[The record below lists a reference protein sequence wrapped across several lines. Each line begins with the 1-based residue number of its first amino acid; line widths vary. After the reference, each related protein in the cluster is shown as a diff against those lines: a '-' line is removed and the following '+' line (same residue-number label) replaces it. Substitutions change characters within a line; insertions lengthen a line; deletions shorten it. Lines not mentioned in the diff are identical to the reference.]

1 MTARFANKATLAIVA
16 AVASAGALMVPAS
29 ATAQSYGY
37 VPGYG
42 SQSYGNAS
50 YGRQAY
56 GSQSYGNQSYGDR
69 DNYDRCGQLG
79 QGRTAAGATVGA
91 TLGAVAGSQLAAR
104 GRRTEGSILGGVVGA
119 LIGGSVGR
127 ASNDD
132 CRSSGYDYRYDQSG
146 YRDAPAYTTGY
157 QQPVYDDRYQDDR
170 YRDDRRYDDR
180 QPGYSSSGY
189 GYSQGYEQSC
199 RTVQTTRRDAY
210 GRLITRTRQVC

>member
-1 MTARFANKATLAIVA
+1 MTARSAKKATLAIVA

-29 ATAQSYGY
+29 ASAQSYGY

-42 SQSYGNAS
+42 SQSYG
-50 YGRQAY
+50 
-56 GSQSYGNQSYGDR
+56 SQSYGYR

-132 CRSSGYDYRYDQSG
+132 CRTSGYDYRYDQSG
-146 YRDAPAYTTGY
+146 YRDAPVYSTGY
-157 QQPVYDDRYQDDR
+157 QQPVYDDRYRDERYQDDR

-180 QPGYSSSGY
+180 QYGYPSSGY
-189 GYSQGYEQSC
+189 GYSQGYEQTC
-199 RTVQTTRRDAY
+199 RTVQTTRRDPY
-210 GRLITRTRQVC
+210 GRVITQTRQVC

>member
-1 MTARFANKATLAIVA
+1 MTARSANKATLAIVA

-29 ATAQSYGY
+29 ASAQSYGY

-42 SQSYGNAS
+42 SQSYG
-50 YGRQAY
+50 
-56 GSQSYGNQSYGDR
+56 SQSYDNRAYGNQSYGYGN
-69 DNYDRCGQLG
+69 NYDRCSRLG
-79 QGRTAAGATVGA
+79 QGRTGAGATVGA

-104 GRRTEGSILGGVVGA
+104 GRRTEGSILGAVVGG

-146 YRDAPAYTTGY
+146 YQDAPAYSTGY
-157 QQPVYDDRYQDDR
+157 QQPIYDDRYQDDR

-180 QPGYSSSGY
+180 QYGYPSSGY

-210 GRLITRTRQVC
+210 GRLTTRTRQVC

>member
-1 MTARFANKATLAIVA
+1 MTARSANKATLAIVA

-29 ATAQSYGY
+29 ASAQSYGY

-42 SQSYGNAS
+42 SQSYG
-50 YGRQAY
+50 
-56 GSQSYGNQSYGDR
+56 SQSYGNSSYGYR

-91 TLGAVAGSQLAAR
+91 TLGAVAGSQIAAR
-104 GRRTEGSILGGVVGA
+104 GRRTEGSILGAVVGG

-146 YRDAPAYTTGY
+146 YRDAPAYSTGY
-157 QQPVYDDRYQDDR
+157 QQPVYDDRYQDDRYQDDR

-180 QPGYSSSGY
+180 QYGYPSSGY
-189 GYSQGYEQSC
+189 GYSQRHEQTC
-199 RTVQTTRRDAY
+199 RTVQTTRRDSY
-210 GRLITRTRQVC
+210 GRLITQTRQVC

>member
-50 YGRQAY
+50 YG
-56 GSQSYGNQSYGDR
+56 SQSYGYR
-69 DNYDRCGQLG
+69 DHYDRCGQLG

-146 YRDAPAYTTGY
+146 YRDAPAYSTGY

-180 QPGYSSSGY
+180 RYDDRHSGYPSSGY
-189 GYSQGYEQSC
+189 GYSRGYEQSC

>member
-1 MTARFANKATLAIVA
+1 MTARSANKATLAIVA

-29 ATAQSYGY
+29 ASAQSYGY

-42 SQSYGNAS
+42 SQGYS
-50 YGRQAY
+50 
-56 GSQSYGNQSYGDR
+56 SQSYGNPSYGYG
-69 DNYDRCGQLG
+69 NNNDRCSRLG
-79 QGRTAAGATVGA
+79 QGRTGAGATVGA

-146 YRDAPAYTTGY
+146 YQNAPAYSSGY
-157 QQPVYDDRYQDDR
+157 GQPVYDDRYRDDRYQNDR
-170 YRDDRRYDDR
+170 YRDDRGYSDR
-180 QPGYSSSGY
+180 QY
-189 GYSQGYEQSC
+189 GYPAQSYGYNQGYEVSC
-199 RTVQTTRRDAY
+199 RTIQTTRRDSY
-210 GRLITRTRQVC
+210 GRVVTQTRQVC

>member
-1 MTARFANKATLAIVA
+1 MTARSANKATLAIVA

-29 ATAQSYGY
+29 ASAQSYGY

-42 SQSYGNAS
+42 SQSYG
-50 YGRQAY
+50 
-56 GSQSYGNQSYGDR
+56 SQSYDNRAYGNQSYGYG
-69 DNYDRCGQLG
+69 NTYDRCSQLG
-79 QGRTAAGATVGA
+79 QGRTGAGATVGA

-104 GRRTEGSILGGVVGA
+104 GRRTEGSILGAVVGG

-146 YRDAPAYTTGY
+146 YRGSPAYSTGY

-180 QPGYSSSGY
+180 EYGYPSSGY
-189 GYSQGYEQSC
+189 GYSQGYEQNC

-210 GRLITRTRQVC
+210 GRLITRTSQVC